1 MLLSDWSDSN
11 LDRLLE
17 TAYVIMKYGS
27 LTQML
32 FIPAE
37 NSINDFTL
45 MDNDYSEQ
53 RY

>member
-1 MLLSDWSDSN
+1 MF
-11 LDRLLE
+11 
-17 TAYVIMKYGS
+17 VKYGS

-32 FIPAE
+32 FIPTK

-45 MDNDYSEQ
+45 IDNDYSEQ